1 MSLVEKAKIIKVVGR
16 VKTFR
21 GQGLRLDGHIEDRGP
36 VPLIVWRN
44 EFPCGIIDPY
54 LIDGPEVDVLVD
66 AFGDTAVGTLLPFG
80 NQGPDATVTLMTAL
94 LKKADRKGQ
103 KGLSRLPVVDRVTPE
118 IVSSMG
124 DVQSKKV
131 QELNRL
137 LELSVDE
144 PDVPPICGDCDEC
157 EEDEPL
163 F

>member
-16 VKTFR
+16 LKTFR

-103 KGLSRLPVVDRVTPE
+103 KSLSRLPVVDRVQPQ
-118 IVSSMG
+118 IVSSLG
-124 DVQSKKV
+124 DIPNKKV

-137 LELSVDE
+137 LALSVDE
-144 PDVPPICGDCDEC
+144 PDLPPLLDEF
-157 EEDEPL
+157 EEEEEPP

>member
-16 VKTFR
+16 LKTFR

-66 AFGDTAVGTLLPFG
+66 KLF
-80 NQGPDATVTLMTAL
+80 
-94 LKKADRKGQ
+94 
-103 KGLSRLPVVDRVTPE
+103 
-118 IVSSMG
+118 VSISFYLTFFKLILTK
-124 DVQSKKV
+124 S
-131 QELNRL
+131 
-137 LELSVDE
+137 
-144 PDVPPICGDCDEC
+144 
-157 EEDEPL
+157 